1 MLSVVIP
8 TRNRAEKLRV
18 CLHAL
23 LTQDYPSEGY
33 EIVVVDDGSTDG
45 TRALVERLAADGTR
59 ARLRYAHQSHRG
71 SNAARNLGIMLAT
84 GDPVALIDDDTEPPS
99 TWLRSLTEGMAR
111 HPAAVAFG
119 GPVRLRLEGPAPRS
133 CGREARPGELDLGTS
148 DREIPFVLGANMAL
162 RRQALALAGSF
173 DERLV
178 IGGAE
183 TEWLRRLQDRGRV
196 VYLADA
202 GLWHRR
208 TAEDM
213 LLRNLVRARFV
224 RASHFHAY
232 FALASRRTTVGS
244 ALRPVPAMLRHAVV
258 ERCAEGLLEAVT
270 QLGYAYGIARWG
282 RWGRQRGYRP

>member
-84 GDPVALIDDDTEPPS
+84 GD
-99 TWLRSLTEGMAR
+99 
-111 HPAAVAFG
+111 PAAVAFG